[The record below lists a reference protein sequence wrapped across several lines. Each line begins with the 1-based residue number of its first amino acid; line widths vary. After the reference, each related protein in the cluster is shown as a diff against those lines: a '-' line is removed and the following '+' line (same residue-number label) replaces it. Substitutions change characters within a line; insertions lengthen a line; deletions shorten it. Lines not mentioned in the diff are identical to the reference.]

1 MKAQNW
7 YVLTMM
13 ILSSFSLMSQSK
25 TDTLTN
31 EKIIQLSKIGLQPSV
46 IINKIQTSYTYFD
59 VSTEGLIHLSTN
71 GVSAEVINEMMKTNF
86 DADMAIANQ
95 KDFDDPAT
103 PRASGIY
110 YFNPLTQ
117 EKKLR
122 KVDPAV
128 VSTSK
133 SGGVGISLAFAATY
147 GIAKESL
154 KSELAGSKS
163 NLQIEEASPE
173 FYFYFEENTNPYED
187 SWFFASATSPNE
199 FVLVKFDEKKSSREM
214 IVGDMNA
221 FGGSSGIPN
230 KVKVS
235 FSYEEI
241 NPGIYKVFFKQPL
254 KSGEYC
260 FIYANSTPTRRSN
273 DKVFDFGIKYPK

>member
-13 ILSSFSLMSQSK
+13 ILSSFSLISQSK

-86 DADMAIANQ
+86 DADMVIANQ

-110 YFNPLTQ
+110 Y
-117 EKKLR
+117 R
-122 KVDPAV
+122 
-128 VSTSK
+128 S
-133 SGGVGISLAFAATY
+133 Y
-147 GIAKESL
+147 AK
-154 KSELAGSKS
+154 
-163 NLQIEEASPE
+163 
-173 FYFYFEENTNPYED
+173 
-187 SWFFASATSPNE
+187 
-199 FVLVKFDEKKSSREM
+199 
-214 IVGDMNA
+214 
-221 FGGSSGIPN
+221 
-230 KVKVS
+230 
-235 FSYEEI
+235 
-241 NPGIYKVFFKQPL
+241 
-254 KSGEYC
+254 
-260 FIYANSTPTRRSN
+260 
-273 DKVFDFGIKYPK
+273 